1 MEKRNTGRIRLRILA
16 LALSLALVFAAAG
29 TAYGAASEKTSQAV
43 KTETSEKTK
52 AAEKT
57 STTAKDEANEKT
69 DSEEK
74 TEQTGGGA
82 DSGKTEPEP
91 EPEPEPARI
100 DISNLTVS
108 LESYFESATGKEII
122 PKITSVSGKVTV
134 TVPIETET
142 DDSAVPAENEDSAAT
157 DETENDSIKTTT
169 VSKDISF
176 EPEEYEVKYY
186 RIHSYSE
193 EEYEEVTKII
203 AAGDYRIVVTPKD
216 TETYEGEA
224 FCLFSVMGKPQKLTI
239 AKAKYSLTF
248 GDDAPL
254 LSPKADG
261 DGTGFTFYTSDSS
274 ILKVS
279 ADGQTKILK
288 PGRAIVTIY
297 TAGTTLSQQ
306 AKIQVIFEIKP
317 QKTLWNT
324 AKMKKQASAGK
335 LTWQKQTGVTKYEI
349 LYGTSKSFAKSKTK
363 TKTVKGSLTRAT
375 LKNLKKGKTY
385 YVKIRALT
393 ETTDTREYK
402 RTMTGAWSAVYKISV
417 PKA

>member
-1 MEKRNTGRIRLRILA
+1 MEKGNIAKARLRILA

-29 TAYGAASEKTSQAV
+29 TAYGAVSKKTSQAV
-43 KTETSEKTK
+43 KTETSETTK
-52 AAEKT
+52 ASEKT
-57 STTAKDEANEKT
+57 STTAKDEANAKTETAEKI
-69 DSEEK
+69 
-74 TEQTGGGA
+74 EQTGGGA
-82 DSGKTEPEP
+82 GSGKAEPEP
-91 EPEPEPARI
+91 EPEPEPEKI
-100 DISNLTVS
+100 DISNFTVS
-108 LESYFESATGKEII
+108 LESYFESVTGKEIM
-122 PKITSVSGKVTV
+122 PVITSVSGRVTV
-134 TVPIETET
+134 KLPTET
-142 DDSAVPAENEDSAAT
+142 KTDDT
-157 DETENDSIKTTT
+157 KTTT

-176 EPEEYEVKYY
+176 EPEECEVKYY

-193 EEYEEVTKII
+193 EKYEEVTKITS
-203 AAGDYRIVVTPKD
+203 AGDYRIVVTPKD
-216 TETYEGEA
+216 TEAYEGEA
-224 FCLFSVMGKPQKLTI
+224 VCLFSVMGKPQKLTI

-279 ADGQTKILK
+279 ADGQTKILR

-306 AKIQVIFEIKP
+306 AKIQVIFEIGP